1 VSANRPIARVV
12 VVGSAVP
19 LWLCSTTLARALGP
33 IGVKVSAVEL
43 KAAQAPSQVYAT
55 LPPLEPFHS
64 KLGVEEAPLL
74 RSTAGSFS
82 LGQLIVDGTESRRP
96 SFFHAWGPY
105 GTAIDGVAFFPCW
118 LKAKRHGFAAP
129 LDSFSP
135 AAVGA
140 HYGRMI
146 RPTAE
151 VAALGRTEYA
161 YHVPAFAY
169 ARELKSLALTL
180 GVTVYE
186 ESGVGVVR
194 SEADGSIERLVL
206 DSGRMVQGD
215 LYVDVTGSAAR
226 LIGGAPAS
234 DWLSWQTH
242 FNVDRLLMARAP
254 RFTSVP
260 PFSEVR
266 VSRAGWTALYPTQA
280 MTGVAH
286 AYSSG
291 LHSEEEA
298 ARLAA
303 RVGGSALMDISIQSV
318 SPGIRRQL
326 WSANCVAIGSSACVL
341 DPICDL
347 SLHAV
352 QLGIVHLLSL
362 FPASA
367 EYGAERTEYSRQMR
381 SMFERLRD
389 FQSGYYAFSAFAGS
403 FWQQARQ
410 HAAPAELLH
419 KAETF
424 RARGV
429 IAPMED
435 ETFLSGSWQALFCG
449 LGLVPDSWGPGA
461 DALAPPR
468 IAEQCQRLLEMIR
481 AKVTAE
487 PKHDEYLA
495 VLCGRAAA

>member
-326 WSANCVAIGSSACVL
+326 WSANCVAIGSSACL
-341 DPICDL
+341 IPF
-347 SLHAV
+347 AT
-352 QLGIVHLLSL
+352 
-362 FPASA
+362 SA
-367 EYGAERTEYSRQMR
+367 FMPCNLALCTSCHCSRRVR
-381 SMFERLRD
+381 SMGPSALNTVGRCALCLSACVISRVATMPFRRSLGVFGSRRASMPRRPSYCTRLRP
-389 FQSGYYAFSAFAGS
+389 S
-403 FWQQARQ
+403 
-410 HAAPAELLH
+410 APA
-419 KAETF
+419 
-424 RARGV
+424 V
-429 IAPMED
+429 
-435 ETFLSGSWQALFCG
+435 
-449 LGLVPDSWGPGA
+449 
-461 DALAPPR
+461 
-468 IAEQCQRLLEMIR
+468 
-481 AKVTAE
+481 
-487 PKHDEYLA
+487 
-495 VLCGRAAA
+495 